1 MPVTDA
7 SSIPLRV
14 LVALTSAVLLAHVLV
29 LRYTPLALGAIAP
42 ERAKAFTT
50 RSLQITPAEAV
61 PEAAPVKPVSESP
74 RRPMPA
80 RKVPARKAVA
90 ASVPGAAVQVSTT
103 AATPVNSAPLAQP
116 PEPAAMP
123 VALAASEPVPP
134 VAFAPE
140 RPASGPAPPATT
152 AIAPVTAATLPKDAA
167 QVARNYTV
175 PGSVRLTFL
184 ATGQARKMNYNALGE
199 LLWLLRDDRSYEAR
213 LELSMV
219 FRSRTIASTGRITAD
234 GLEPGRY
241 SDKFGSERASHFD
254 RDRQQIIFSSNA
266 PSAPMQPGAQ
276 DELSVFIQL
285 ASMIAGE
292 PSKHPPGS
300 TISVQTVGPRS
311 AEVWAFTV
319 GNEETLHLPGGSMD
333 ALKLQRNPRKEFDQ
347 KVEIWLAP
355 QLGYLPARILITNAN
370 GDFVDQ
376 QWKSTEAP

>member
-1 MPVTDA
+1 MTDA

-14 LVALTSAVLLAHVLV
+14 LVALTSAVLLAHALV
-29 LRYTPLALGAIAP
+29 LRYTPLALGANAP
-42 ERAKAFTT
+42 ERTRAFTT
-50 RSLQITPAEAV
+50 RSLQIKPTEQVTEAAAVKPAIVSPRRPAPTRKRPAREAVALSV
-61 PEAAPVKPVSESP
+61 PEAAVQ
-74 RRPMPA
+74 
-80 RKVPARKAVA
+80 
-90 ASVPGAAVQVSTT
+90 ASMT
-103 AATPVNSAPLAQP
+103 AAAPASSETVAQAP
-116 PEPAAMP
+116 DPEATP
-123 VALAASEPVPP
+123 VALAASEPATT
-134 VAFAPE
+134 VASAPE
-140 RPASGPAPPATT
+140 QPASGPEPLA
-152 AIAPVTAATLPKDAA
+152 TAALAPAATAALPKDAA
-167 QVARNYTV
+167 QVARSYTV
-175 PGSVRLTFL
+175 PGSVRLKFL
-184 ATGQARKMNYNALGE
+184 ATGQARKMNYSALGE

-234 GLEPGRY
+234 GLEPDRY

-254 RDRQQIIFSSNA
+254 RDKQRIIFSSNA

-292 PSKHPPGS
+292 PSKYPPGS

-311 AEVWAFTV
+311 AEVWVFTV
-319 GNEETLHLPGGSMD
+319 GNGETLHLPGGSME

-355 QLGYLPARILITNAN
+355 RLGYLPARILITNAN